1 MFSSLINFIREQ
13 YQSNE
18 LIPLHSPVFSDIER
32 SYVNDT
38 IDTTYVSSVGEYVT
52 RFERNISIYT
62 TSPCAVATVTGTAAL
77 HTALKLAGVQS
88 GDLVLTQPLTFVA
101 TCNSI
106 TYCGAEPVFIDV
118 DLATL
123 GLSPSALEE
132 WLDTYAYITDDGKC
146 RSRDENRIISACVP
160 MHTFGHPVD
169 LSGLI
174 EVCDRWHLAVVED
187 AAESLGSLY
196 KGRHTGTFGQ
206 LGVLSFNGNKI
217 ITSGGGGMIL
227 TNENLGKRAKHI
239 TTTAKRSHPYEY
251 FHDEVGYNYRLPN
264 INAALGC
271 AQLERIEEF
280 VAKKRKLASIY
291 EVYFHGSEMQ
301 FFTEPEECR
310 SNYWLNTVICSDREH
325 RDILL
330 KSSNAAG
337 VMMRPIWTL
346 MNSLPNFAHC
356 RRGTLKNAEWL
367 EARVVNLP
375 SSVLPEEPIE

>member
-1 MFSSLINFIREQ
+1 MFSSLINFVREQ

-77 HTALKLAGVQS
+77 HIALKLAGVRS

-118 DLATL
+118 DFATL

-132 WLDTYAYITDDGKC
+132 WLDTYAYITDDGQC

-169 LSGLI
+169 LDGLI

-206 LGVLSFNGNKI
+206 LGVISFNGNKI

-227 TNENLGKRAKHI
+227 TNEKLGQRAKHI
-239 TTTAKRSHPYEY
+239 TTTAKCPHPYEY

-291 EVYFHGSEMQ
+291 EGYFHGSDLQ
-301 FFTEPEECR
+301 FFTEPKECR
-310 SNYWLNTVICSDREH
+310 SNYWLNAVICSDREH

-330 KSSNAAG
+330 KTSNAAG

-346 MNSLPNFAHC
+346 MNSLPYLAHC

-367 EARVVNLP
+367 QARVVNLP